1 MCGTL
6 ETQRFFRKQFVLFR
20 SSRTTI
26 LFAERMRVCRW
37 KWILPDHPMKVG
49 CIFPILRMQ
58 FAASRS
64 IVSCARSKHL
74 SNLLSFLLLENLRQ
88 GSRLLLTKY
97 SNFLLGIL
105 LSSFAL
111 HLPASASCG
120 RTLTGSCWD
129 TSLHSSGKTIL
140 WLSRTSAELA
150 KDFFMGHPFYL
161 DEHTADIGAL
171 NAIISLNSDAPVM
184 LLLNRERDVRKVEEV
199 DCQLYDA
206 DQNSLGEL
214 IPSDWQNGNRN
225 CEHVK
230 HTIGMGVE
238 FTLATEMAAAKVS
251 GRVYFSAVID
261 EIKSRSRN
269 SYGGYELASYKAS
282 YAEEQ
287 AMANLRQ
294 AIGQLEL
301 TNMAVLS
308 TAAIA
313 AMSEVQPQT
322 EDWRKFVSIAR
333 LSGFSPMVVAP
344 ETFFPEFPGESGTF
358 VDTDT
363 LATAAVV
370 LNTANMP
377 SLAGAMDVEPGNYV
391 VWLRNDVNVSE
402 PFDSESVFLWGYKTY
417 RSVAPEELM
426 NSYRSRD
433 LAFVPF
439 DGEIHIFDADPRN
452 ALIEDEISSRLS
464 LYDHFI
470 EYMAYFDIPAAILL
484 AGPESSF

>member
-1 MCGTL
+1 
-6 ETQRFFRKQFVLFR
+6 
-20 SSRTTI
+20 
-26 LFAERMRVCRW
+26 
-37 KWILPDHPMKVG
+37 
-49 CIFPILRMQ
+49 
-58 FAASRS
+58 
-64 IVSCARSKHL
+64 
-74 SNLLSFLLLENLRQ
+74 
-88 GSRLLLTKY
+88 
-97 SNFLLGIL
+97 
-105 LSSFAL
+105 
-111 HLPASASCG
+111 
-120 RTLTGSCWD
+120 
-129 TSLHSSGKTIL
+129 
-140 WLSRTSAELA
+140 
-150 KDFFMGHPFYL
+150 
-161 DEHTADIGAL
+161 
-171 NAIISLNSDAPVM
+171 
-184 LLLNRERDVRKVEEV
+184 
-199 DCQLYDA
+199 
-206 DQNSLGEL
+206 
-214 IPSDWQNGNRN
+214 
-225 CEHVK
+225 
-230 HTIGMGVE
+230 
-238 FTLATEMAAAKVS
+238 
-251 GRVYFSAVID
+251 
-261 EIKSRSRN
+261 
-269 SYGGYELASYKAS
+269 
-282 YAEEQ
+282 
-287 AMANLRQ
+287 MANLRQ